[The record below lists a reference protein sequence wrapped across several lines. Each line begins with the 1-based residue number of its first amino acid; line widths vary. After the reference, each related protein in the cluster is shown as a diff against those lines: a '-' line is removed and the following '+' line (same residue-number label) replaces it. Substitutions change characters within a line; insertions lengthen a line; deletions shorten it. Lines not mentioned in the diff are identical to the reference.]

1 MQIHMTA
8 LTVLASLAL
17 MGPAFAHPHV
27 FIDTKLDLHLTA
39 EGQIEAV
46 TVTWTYDELFTLLV
60 LEERGLDPDGD
71 GLLTANETAS
81 LSGFDMNWLADFPGD
96 TYVLFGASPVALS
109 PPQNW
114 SATVDG
120 GRIASRH
127 TRRLAEP
134 LGLETA
140 PVVLKSYD
148 PEFYTAYRITEVTL
162 DGANPGCSARIVPF
176 DPKIAED
183 VLSTALSGFVE
194 SPDTPFPLVGAY
206 FADRVEVTCLKS

>member
-1 MQIHMTA
+1 MQINKTV

-46 TVTWTYDELFTLLV
+46 TVTWSYDELFTLLV

-71 GLLTANETAS
+71 GLLTDDEIAN
-81 LSGFDMNWLADFPGD
+81 LSGFDMNWEAGFPGD

-109 PPQNW
+109 PPQDW
-114 SATVDG
+114 SATLDG
-120 GRIASRH
+120 GRVASRH
-127 TRRLAEP
+127 TRRLSEP
-134 LGLETA
+134 LGPKTA
-140 PVVLKSYD
+140 PIVLKSYD

-162 DGANPGCSARIVPF
+162 DGAIPGCSARIVPF

-183 VLSTALSGFVE
+183 VLSTALNGFVE
-194 SPDTPFPLVGAY
+194 TPDTPYPLVGEY
-206 FADRVEVTCLKS
+206 FADRVEVSCPQG